1 MATPMAAPNPTAA
14 APARFYRAVW
24 RWHFYAGLLVL
35 PLLAWL
41 ALTGAAFVYQQPI
54 DGYFHRALKT
64 VQVPAQARAVAP
76 QRLLD
81 AALAAQPGQALRYT
95 TPLRRDASAEVT
107 VGTADGR
114 RLVVYVDPY
123 RARVLGSLPEHGTVA
138 WTIRRLHSL
147 ALVGP
152 WASALIEVAAGWAI
166 LLVLTGVYLWWPRG
180 RRGGVTTVRGRPPQR
195 VFWRDTHALT
205 GSVVGAMLLFLAL
218 TGMPWSWFWGA
229 QVNRLANGHHY
240 GYPAGLRVDLPMSTQ
255 RLSDAEVPAWSLRQ
269 ARLPQSQLPQAA
281 SMPMPATADARSASN
296 IGDNGNGSHAE
307 HAENAEHAAHGAMA
321 MDAMDAMALQPG
333 AIGLD
338 AAVAQFQ
345 ARGIAAGYGVAL
357 PRGARGVYTAS
368 VYPPELAQQRVI
380 HLDQYSGKVL
390 LDMRYADYGPLA
402 KALEWGIN
410 VHLGQQYGTF
420 NQLLLI
426 VSCIGILLLC
436 GSAALM
442 WWKRRPAGGLGVPPL
457 PADQRT
463 LRGVLAL
470 LAIGGVL
477 FPLVGVSL
485 VLMLALDW
493 LLVLRRE

>member
-1 MATPMAAPNPTAA
+1 MPTSTPAP
-14 APARFYRAVW
+14 PARFYRAVW

-64 VQVPAQARAVAP
+64 VQVPARARAVAP

-240 GYPAGLRVDLPMSTQ
+240 GYPAGLRVDLPMSAQ
-255 RLSDAEVPAWSLRQ
+255 RLSDDEVPAWSLRQ

-281 SMPMPATADARSASN
+281 MPMPMPMPMPAAEDARSASDVA
-296 IGDNGNGSHAE
+296 DNGNGAHAE
-307 HAENAEHAAHGAMA
+307 HAGNAEHAAHGAMA

-338 AAVAQFQ
+338 AAVARFQ

-368 VYPPELAQQRVI
+368 VYPSELAQQRVI

-420 NQLLLI
+420 NQLVLI

-436 GSAALM
+436 VSAALM

-457 PADQRT
+457 PADRRS

-485 VLMLALDW
+485 LLMLALDW

>member
-1 MATPMAAPNPTAA
+1 MAMPIPTAA

-64 VQVPAQARAVAP
+64 VAVPVQAQALAP
-76 QRLLD
+76 QRLLA

-95 TPLRRDASAEVT
+95 TPPRREASAEVT
-107 VGTADGR
+107 VATADGR
-114 RLVVYVDPY
+114 RVVVYVDPY
-123 RARVLGSLPEHGTVA
+123 RARVLGHLPEHGTVA

-166 LLVLTGVYLWWPRG
+166 VLVLSGVYLWWPRG
-180 RRGGVTTVRGRPPQR
+180 RRGGVTRVRGRPPQR
-195 VFWRDTHALT
+195 VFWRDVHALT

-218 TGMPWSWFWGA
+218 TGMPWSWFWGE

-240 GYPAGLRVDLPMSTQ
+240 GYPAGLRVDVPMSAQ
-255 RLSDAEVPAWSLRQ
+255 RLRDDEVPAWSLRQ
-269 ARLPQSQLPQAA
+269 AQLPQSVLPQAA
-281 SMPMPATADARSASN
+281 SMQIQMPTAAEAEAQPVAVAVSAPA
-296 IGDNGNGSHAE
+296 GGAAHDGHDR
-307 HAENAEHAAHGAMA
+307 HAAHGGMAMEAMA
-321 MDAMDAMALQPG
+321 QAPAAPD

-338 AAVAQFQ
+338 AAVARFQ
-345 ARGIAAGYGVAL
+345 ARGIAAGYSVAL

-368 VYPPELAQQRVI
+368 VYPSELAQQRVI

-420 NQLLLI
+420 NQVLLI
-426 VSCIGILLLC
+426 ASCLGIVLLC
-436 GSAALM
+436 VSAALM
-442 WWKRRPAGGLGVPPL
+442 WWKRRPAGGWGVPPL
-457 PADQRT
+457 PRDRRT
-463 LRGVLAL
+463 LRGVFAL
-470 LAIGGVL
+470 LAIGGAL
-477 FPLVGVSL
+477 FPLVGASL
-485 VLMLALDW
+485 LLMLALDW
-493 LLVLRRE
+493 WWVLRRE

>member
-1 MATPMAAPNPTAA
+1 MATPNPNAA
-14 APARFYRAVW
+14 APARFHRAVW

-64 VQVPAQARAVAP
+64 VAVPAQAQAVAP
-76 QRLLD
+76 QRLVA
-81 AALAAQPGQALRYT
+81 AALAAQPGQALRYV
-95 TPLRRDASAEVT
+95 TPARRDASVEVT
-107 VGTADGR
+107 VGTAGGR
-114 RLVVYVDPY
+114 RVLVYVDPY

-180 RRGGVTTVRGRPPQR
+180 RRGGVTAVRGRPPQR
-195 VFWRDTHALT
+195 VFWRDMHALT

-218 TGMPWSWFWGA
+218 TGMPWSWFWGE

-240 GYPAGLRVDLPMSTQ
+240 GYPAGLRVDVPMSTQ
-255 RLSDAEVPAWSLRQ
+255 RLRDEEVPAWSLRQ

-281 SMPMPATADARSASN
+281 SMPMPMPMPTVAPSAA
-296 IGDNGNGSHAE
+296 GVADNGNDV
-307 HAENAEHAAHGAMA
+307 HAAHGMA
-321 MDAMDAMALQPG
+321 METPPPWGPG

-338 AAVAQFQ
+338 AAVARLQ
-345 ARGIAAGYGVAL
+345 ARGIAAGYSVAL
-357 PRGARGVYTAS
+357 PRGVRGVYTAS
-368 VYPPELAQQRVI
+368 VYPPDLAQQRVI

-390 LDMRYADYGPLA
+390 LDMRYADYGPMA

-426 VSCIGILLLC
+426 ASCLCILLLC
-436 GSAALM
+436 VSAALM

-457 PADQRT
+457 PADRRT

-470 LAIGGVL
+470 LALGGML

-485 VLMLALDW
+485 LLMLALDW
-493 LLVLRRE
+493 WWVLRRE

>member
-1 MATPMAAPNPTAA
+1 MAMPNPAAAP
-14 APARFYRAVW
+14 PARFYRAVW

-64 VQVPAQARAVAP
+64 VAVPAQAQAVAP
-76 QRLLD
+76 QRLLA

-95 TPLRRDASAEVT
+95 TPAQRDASAEVT

-114 RLVVYVDPY
+114 RAVVYVDPY

-166 LLVLTGVYLWWPRG
+166 LLVLTGAYLWWPRG

-240 GYPAGLRVDLPMSTQ
+240 GYPAGLRVDVPMSTQ

-269 ARLPQSQLPQAA
+269 ARLPQSQLPQTA
-281 SMPMPATADARSASN
+281 SMPMPMPMPMPVAADADGPSASN
-296 IGDNGNGSHAE
+296 VADNGHDA
-307 HAENAEHAAHGAMA
+307 HAEHAAHGGMA
-321 MDAMDAMALQPG
+321 MDAMDAMAPEPG

-338 AAVAQFQ
+338 AAVARFQ
-345 ARGIAAGYGVAL
+345 ARGIAAGYSVAL

-368 VYPPELAQQRVI
+368 VYPPDLAQQRVI

-390 LDMRYADYGPLA
+390 LDMRYADYGPMA
-402 KALEWGIN
+402 KVLEWGIN

-426 VSCIGILLLC
+426 VSCLGILLLC
-436 GSAALM
+436 VSAGLM

-457 PADQRT
+457 PADRRT
-463 LRGVLAL
+463 LRGVLVL

-485 VLMLALDW
+485 LLMLMLDW
-493 LLVLRRE
+493 WWVLRRE

>member
-1 MATPMAAPNPTAA
+1 MAMPNPAAA

-64 VQVPAQARAVAP
+64 VAVPAQAQAATP
-76 QRLLD
+76 QRLV
-81 AALAAQPGQALRYT
+81 AVALAAQPGQALRYT
-95 TPLRRDASAEVT
+95 TPPRRDASAEVT

-114 RLVVYVDPY
+114 RVVVYVDPY
-123 RARVLGSLPEHGTVA
+123 RARVLGRLPEHGTVA

-229 QVNRLANGHHY
+229 QVNRLVNGHHY

-255 RLSDAEVPAWSLRQ
+255 RLSDEEVPAWSLRQ
-269 ARLPQSQLPQAA
+269 ARLPQSQLPKTA
-281 SMPMPATADARSASN
+281 SMPMSMPIVAPGAPSVPSAA
-296 IGDNGNGSHAE
+296 DNGNDA
-307 HAENAEHAAHGAMA
+307 HAAHGGMA
-321 MDAMDAMALQPG
+321 MEAMPPQPAAAG

-338 AAVAQFQ
+338 AAVARFQ
-345 ARGIAAGYGVAL
+345 ARGIAAGYSVAQ
-357 PRGARGVYTAS
+357 PRGVRGVYTAS
-368 VYPPELAQQRVI
+368 VYPPDLAQQRVI

-426 VSCIGILLLC
+426 ASCLGILLLC
-436 GSAALM
+436 VSAALM
-442 WWKRRPAGGLGVPPL
+442 WWKRRPVGGLGVPPP
-457 PADQRT
+457 PADRRSM
-463 LRGVLAL
+463 RGVLAL
-470 LAIGGVL
+470 LAIGGAL

-485 VLMLALDW
+485 LLMLALDW
-493 LLVLRRE
+493 WWVLRRE

>member
-1 MATPMAAPNPTAA
+1 MAAPSAAAA

-64 VQVPAQARAVAP
+64 VAVPAQAQPAAP
-76 QRLLD
+76 QRLVA
-81 AALAAQPGQALRYT
+81 AALAAQPGQALRYA
-95 TPLRRDASAEVT
+95 TPARPDASAEVT

-114 RLVVYVDPY
+114 RVVVYVDPY
-123 RARVLGSLPEHGTVA
+123 RARVLGRLPEHGTVA

-180 RRGGVTTVRGRPPQR
+180 RGGGVSRVRGRPPQR
-195 VFWRDTHALT
+195 VFWRDLHALT

-218 TGMPWSWFWGA
+218 TGMPWSWFWGE
-229 QVNRLANGHHY
+229 QVNRLINGHHY

-255 RLSDAEVPAWSLRQ
+255 RLRDEDVPAWSLRQ
-269 ARLPQSQLPQAA
+269 ARLPQSQLPQAV
-281 SMPMPATADARSASN
+281 SMPMPMPMPMPMATVAPVAAGAADS
-296 IGDNGNGSHAE
+296 GDDV
-307 HAENAEHAAHGAMA
+307 HAAHGGMA
-321 MDAMDAMALQPG
+321 MEALPPAAPG

-338 AAVAQFQ
+338 AAVARFQ
-345 ARGIAAGYGVAL
+345 ARGIAAGYSVAL
-357 PRGARGVYTAS
+357 PRGVRGVYTAS
-368 VYPPELAQQRVI
+368 VYPPDLAQQRVI

-390 LDMRYADYGPLA
+390 LDMRYADYGPMA

-410 VHLGQQYGTF
+410 VHLGQQYGMF

-426 VSCIGILLLC
+426 ASCLGILLLC
-436 GSAALM
+436 VSAALM

-457 PADQRT
+457 PAERRT

-470 LAIGGVL
+470 LAVGGML

-485 VLMLALDW
+485 LLMLALDW
-493 LLVLRRE
+493 WWVLRRE

>member
-1 MATPMAAPNPTAA
+1 MATPSATAA

-64 VQVPAQARAVAP
+64 VAVPAQAQALAP
-76 QRLLD
+76 QRLVA
-81 AALAAQPGQALRYT
+81 AALAAQPGQALRYAV
-95 TPLRRDASAEVT
+95 PAQRDASAEVT

-114 RLVVYVDPY
+114 RVVVYVDPY

-180 RRGGVTTVRGRPPQR
+180 RRGGVTRVRGRPPQR
-195 VFWRDTHALT
+195 VFWRDLHALT

-240 GYPAGLRVDLPMSTQ
+240 GYPAGLRVDVPMSTQ
-255 RLSDAEVPAWSLRQ
+255 RLGDEEVPAWSLRQ
-269 ARLPQSQLPQAA
+269 ARLPQSALPQAA
-281 SMPMPATADARSASN
+281 PMDMPMPTATAIATVARAAPGAAGDGDDA
-296 IGDNGNGSHAE
+296 
-307 HAENAEHAAHGAMA
+307 HAAHAGMA
-321 MDAMDAMALQPG
+321 MQAMPPQPAAPG

-338 AAVAQFQ
+338 AAVARFQ
-345 ARGIAAGYGVAL
+345 ARGIAAGYSVAL
-357 PRGARGVYTAS
+357 PRGERGVYTAS
-368 VYPPELAQQRVI
+368 VYPSDLAQQRVI

-426 VSCIGILLLC
+426 VSCLGIVLLC
-436 GSAALM
+436 VSAALM

-457 PADQRT
+457 PAERRT
-463 LRGVLAL
+463 LRVVLAL
-470 LAIGGVL
+470 LALGGML
-477 FPLVGVSL
+477 FPLVGASL
-485 VLMLALDW
+485 LLMLALDW
-493 LLVLRRE
+493 WWVLRRE

>member
-1 MATPMAAPNPTAA
+1 MGAPIAAAV

-54 DGYFHRALKT
+54 DAYFHRALKT
-64 VQVPAQARAVAP
+64 VQVPASAQAAAP

-81 AALAAQPGQALRYT
+81 AALLAQPGQPLRYA
-95 TPLRRDASAEVT
+95 PPARPDASAEVT

-114 RLVVYVDPY
+114 RVVVYVDPY
-123 RARVLGSLPEHGTVA
+123 RVRALGSLPEHGTVA

-166 LLVLTGVYLWWPRG
+166 LLVLTGAYLWWPRG
-180 RRGGVTTVRGRPPQR
+180 RRGGVTALRGRPPQR
-195 VFWRDTHALT
+195 VFWRDLHALT

-229 QVNRLANGHHY
+229 QVNRLANGHHD

-255 RLSDAEVPAWSLRQ
+255 RLSDREVPAWSLRQ
-269 ARLPQSQLPQAA
+269 ARMPESQLPQAA
-281 SMPMPATADARSASN
+281 SMPMREAKTESAHTTAMPGMTGMQSDAH
-296 IGDNGNGSHAE
+296 D
-307 HAENAEHAAHGAMA
+307 EHAAHGGMA
-321 MDAMDAMALQPG
+321 MDAMAQATAPG

-338 AAVAQFQ
+338 AAVARFQ
-345 ARGIAAGYGVAL
+345 ARGIAAGYSVAL

-390 LDMRYADYGPLA
+390 LDMRYADYGPMA

-426 VSCIGILLLC
+426 ASCAGILLLC
-436 GSAALM
+436 VSAVLM
-442 WWKRRPAGGLGVPPL
+442 WWKRRPTGGLGVPPL
-457 PADQRT
+457 PADRRT
-463 LRGVLAL
+463 LRGVVAL

-477 FPLVGVSL
+477 FPLVGASL
-485 VLMLALDW
+485 LLMLALDW
-493 LLVLRRE
+493 WWALRRE

>member
-1 MATPMAAPNPTAA
+1 MVMPNPPAPP
-14 APARFYRAVW
+14 PARFYRAVW

-64 VQVPAQARAVAP
+64 VAVPAQAQVAAP
-76 QRLLD
+76 QRLLE

-95 TPLRRDASAEVT
+95 TPPRRDASAEVT
-107 VGTADGR
+107 VGTDDGR
-114 RLVVYVDPY
+114 RVVVYVDPY
-123 RARVLGSLPEHGTVA
+123 RARALGRLPEHGTVA

-152 WASALIEVAAGWAI
+152 WANALIEVAAGWAI
-166 LLVLTGVYLWWPRG
+166 LLVLTGAYLWWPRG
-180 RRGGVTTVRGRPPQR
+180 RGGGVTHVRGRPPQR

-205 GSVVGAMLLFLAL
+205 GSVVGTMLLFLAL

-240 GYPAGLRVDLPMSTQ
+240 GYPAGLRVDVPMSTQ
-255 RLSDAEVPAWSLRQ
+255 RLSDEEVPAWSLRQ
-269 ARLPQSQLPQAA
+269 ARLPQSQLPQTAP
-281 SMPMPATADARSASN
+281 MQMQMQMQMPATATDASSAAA
-296 IGDNGNGSHAE
+296 GVDNGDDV
-307 HAENAEHAAHGAMA
+307 HAAHGG
-321 MDAMDAMALQPG
+321 MALEAMPSPSSSPG

-338 AAVAQFQ
+338 AAVARFQ
-345 ARGIAAGYGVAL
+345 ARGIAAGYSVAL

-368 VYPPELAQQRVI
+368 VYPLDLAQQRVI

-410 VHLGQQYGTF
+410 VHLGQQYGTL
-420 NQLLLI
+420 NQVLLI
-426 VSCIGILLLC
+426 VSCLGIVLLC
-436 GSAALM
+436 VSAALM

-457 PADQRT
+457 PADRRS
-463 LRGVLAL
+463 LHGVLAL
-470 LAIGGVL
+470 LAIGGML

-485 VLMLALDW
+485 LLMLALDW
-493 LLVLRRE
+493 WWVLRRE

>member
-1 MATPMAAPNPTAA
+1 MGRPNPNAV

-64 VQVPAQARAVAP
+64 VQVPAHAQAATP

-95 TPLRRDASAEVT
+95 TPARGDASAEVT

-114 RLVVYVDPY
+114 RVVVYVDPY
-123 RARVLGSLPEHGTVA
+123 RARALGSLPEHGTVA

-152 WASALIEVAAGWAI
+152 WASALIELAAGWAI
-166 LLVLTGVYLWWPRG
+166 LLALTGAYLWWPRG

-195 VFWRDTHALT
+195 VFWRDVHALT

-218 TGMPWSWFWGA
+218 TGMPWSWFWGE

-269 ARLPQSQLPQAA
+269 ARLPQSQLPQTA
-281 SMPMPATADARSASN
+281 SMPMPMPAAANADAPSASSVA
-296 IGDNGNGSHAE
+296 DDGNDAH
-307 HAENAEHAAHGAMA
+307 AEHAAHGAMA
-321 MDAMDAMALQPG
+321 MDAMAPEPAAPG

-338 AAVAQFQ
+338 AAVARFQ

-368 VYPPELAQQRVI
+368 VYPADLAQQRVI
-380 HLDQYSGKVL
+380 HLDQYSGQVL

-426 VSCIGILLLC
+426 ASCLGIVLLC
-436 GSAALM
+436 VSAALM

-457 PADQRT
+457 PAERRT
-463 LRGVLAL
+463 LRVVVGL

-477 FPLVGVSL
+477 FPLVGMSL
-485 VLMLALDW
+485 LLMLAVDW
-493 LLVLRRE
+493 CCVLRRE